1 MLQTI
6 TLRKLEIIMT
16 N

>member
-6 TLRKLEIIMT
+6 TLNFNEG
-16 N
+16 